1 MNRYDPDNA
10 PDPTEWLALEELTR
24 IQLAEEYHR
33 PARTKLPNL
42 KAHAVRH
49 AIVENQVAENLDP
62 VVRAMTR
69 LTAEGLNRHEAVHAI
84 ASGVAAHIH
93 DLLNAKAD
101 ADNSQAIYN
110 AAVERLTAKRWRE
123 GS

>member
-1 MNRYDPDNA
+1 
-10 PDPTEWLALEELTR
+10 
-24 IQLAEEYHR
+24 
-33 PARTKLPNL
+33 L
-42 KAHAVRH
+42 KAHAVFH

-69 LTAEGLNRHEAVHAI
+69 LTAEGLSRHEAVHAI
-84 ASGVAAHIH
+84 ASVVAEHIH
-93 DLLNAKAD
+93 DLLNAQAD
-101 ADNSQAIYN
+101 ADTSQAIYN